1 MNPQLGLR
9 HVARV
14 RARVGEFLEAG
25 IVPEGIRRVIPL
37 AGGTVEGPEIR
48 GEVLPLGADW
58 NLVRADGSET
68 VSARYVIRT
77 DDGVL
82 LSVLN
87 EGVISDTPDG
97 RLGLTRLRIEAP
109 VGSRYAELNDAV
121 LVGSLTV
128 EQDGVGVVVVLEYWR
143 VVAH

>member
-1 MNPQLGLR
+1 MSPQLGLR
-9 HVARV
+9 RVAHV
-14 RARVGEFLEAG
+14 RARIGEFLEAG
-25 IVPEGIRRVIPL
+25 IVPEGVRRVIPL

-58 NLVRADGSET
+58 NLVRADGSES

-87 EGVISDTPDG
+87 EGVIADTPDG

-109 VGSRYAELNDAV
+109 VESRYADLNDAV

-128 EQDGVGVVVVLEYWR
+128 EEDASGVVVVLEYWR
-143 VVAH
+143 VVAA